1 MKKLTAIFVANRDYA
16 LISSSAVL
24 IERFI
29 SSSWQ
34 VVLAAVD
41 DAENQA
47 LCDMG
52 AYLVKSNEEI

>member
-1 MKKLTAIFVANRDYA
+1 MKKITAIFTANRDYA
-16 LISSSAVL
+16 LISSSTAV

-29 SSSWQ
+29 SFGWQ
-34 VVLAAVD
+34 VVLATED

-52 AYLVKSNEEI
+52 DYLVNSNEEI

>member
-1 MKKLTAIFVANRDYA
+1 MKKITAIFTANRDYA

-52 AYLVKSNEEI
+52 AYLVNNNEEF